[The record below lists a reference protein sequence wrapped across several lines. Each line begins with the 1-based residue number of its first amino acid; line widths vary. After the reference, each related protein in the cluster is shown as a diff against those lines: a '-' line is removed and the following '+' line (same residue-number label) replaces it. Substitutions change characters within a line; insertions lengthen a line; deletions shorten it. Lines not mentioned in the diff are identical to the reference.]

1 MKRLKTICGNFYYK
15 NMIIKGVHLEL
26 SYSIS
31 ISRNKYV
38 IDIFI
43 LLNKWF
49 NRKNMISINFCVLN
63 VI

>member
-1 MKRLKTICGNFYYK
+1 
-15 NMIIKGVHLEL
+15 MIIKGVHLEL

-31 ISRNKYV
+31 IARNKYV